1 MGRGV
6 VKTLGS
12 NQGSMQSN
20 EYSFS
25 ISKNFEGNIE
35 SERFHMDIDSI
46 VVLNNQVSRQQM
58 GAMFLNIF

>member
-1 MGRGV
+1 
-6 VKTLGS
+6 
-12 NQGSMQSN
+12 MQSN

-25 ISKNFEGNIE
+25 ISKNFEGKIE

-58 GAMFLNIF
+58 GAMFLNIFLL